1 MDNAAEPMAASCT
14 GTHTAASVRTG
25 LTPKQTLFCV
35 AFAECH
41 RNISEAARRA
51 GCSRMSAHRWLKMPD
66 ILAEIERLS
75 RPGCVAPVEPTA
87 QSHYG
92 QPEDRLIAEC
102 EALLYGGGLKPS
114 EKLKTIQVLNELLER
129 RDRRV
134 VSDAEMGESL
144 DEFMRSVLSGGADMF
159 R

>member
-1 MDNAAEPMAASCT
+1 MKTAIDSIIDTARDTNAVADI
-14 GTHTAASVRTG
+14 RTG
-25 LTPKQTLFCV
+25 LSTKQTLFCAAYV
-35 AFAECH
+35 ACH

-51 GCSRMSAHRWLKMPD
+51 GFSRMSAHRWLKMPD
-66 ILAEIERLS
+66 VLAEIERLS

-102 EALLYGGGLKPS
+102 EALLDGGGLKPS

-129 RDRRV
+129 RDRRA
-134 VSDAEMGESL
+134 SSYEEMGESL
-144 DEFMRSVLSGGADMF
+144 DEFMRSVLSGGADLF